1 MMTIMFI
8 TVIINFDNSHS
19 KLLPLHHTLP
29 LHHDDTMFIIKIIT
43 VIIIFKIDNDNM
55 DQPPLIMTKFSPT
68 EIFQVSTQIKI
79 TKDIQA
85 SLNIFAAAQ
94 I

>member
-29 LHHDDTMFIIKIIT
+29 LHHDDTMFIIKII
-43 VIIIFKIDNDNM
+43 IFKINNDNM
-55 DQPPLIMTKFSPT
+55 EQLFDNDKVVTNQNLSSINIKVQR
-68 EIFQVSTQIKI
+68 IFK
-79 TKDIQA
+79 
-85 SLNIFAAAQ
+85 LR
-94 I
+94 